1 MPTQDRIDTYEMPN
15 GTQIPIRDSRVDN
28 LAAGDVSYDNT
39 ESGLQASDVQ
49 AALDELAEGGGG
61 ADYVE
66 LTQAEYDLLTPAE
79 KHNGKMYFITDAPSG
94 GGGGGS
100 STLAELDDTN
110 ISSPSNGQI
119 LKYNT
124 STYKWEN
131 ANESG
136 GSPAAED
143 VSYDNTVSGLEA
155 TEVQSAIDELN
166 SEIDNMSLDAGD
178 VSYDNTDSGMQAT
191 DVQEA
196 IDELKSD
203 MDNYV
208 VDADQVD
215 YDNTTSGLQA
225 TDVQNA
231 IDELS
236 YEISNISFWT
246 DVTGTL
252 TAGQTS
258 ITLSNAAITTT
269 STIEV
274 FNDLDVPYNSKTL
287 STGSITLTFDAQQS
301 NMSVKVRVS

>member
-1 MPTQDRIDTYEMPN
+1 MPTQDRIDTYEMPD

-39 ESGLQASDVQ
+39 ESGLQATDVQ
-49 AALDELAEGGGG
+49 AALDELASGAGG

-94 GGGGGS
+94 GGGGG
-100 STLAELDDTN
+100 
-110 ISSPSNGQI
+110 
-119 LKYNT
+119 
-124 STYKWEN
+124 
-131 ANESG
+131 
-136 GSPAAED
+136 GSPAAVD
-143 VSYDNTVSGLEA
+143 VSYDNTTSGLQA
-155 TEVQSAIDELN
+155 TEVQSAIDEL
-166 SEIDNMSLDAGD
+166 SAEVDNISLDAED
-178 VSYDNTDSGMQAT
+178 VSYDNTDSGLQAT

-203 MDNYV
+203 IDNYL

-215 YDNTTSGLQA
+215 YDNSTSGLQA

-231 IDELS
+231 IDELNTN
-236 YEISNISFWT
+236 ISNLSFWT

-258 ITLSNAAITTT
+258 ITLSNAAITTA

-274 FNDLDVPYNSKTL
+274 FNDLDIPYNSKTL

>member
-1 MPTQDRIDTYEMPN
+1 MPTQDRFDTYEFPD
-15 GTQIPIRDSRVDN
+15 GTQVPIRDSRVDN
-28 LAAGDVSYDNT
+28 LTAGDVSYDNT

-94 GGGGGS
+94 GGGGS
-100 STLAELDDTN
+100 STLAGLDDTN

-119 LKYNT
+119 LKYNA

-136 GSPAAED
+136 GSPAADD
-143 VSYDNTVSGLEA
+143 VSYDNTTSGLQA

-166 SEIDNMSLDAGD
+166 SEIDNISLDAED
-178 VSYDNTDSGMQAT
+178 VSYDNTTSGLQAT

-215 YDNTTSGLQA
+215 YDNSTSGLQA

-231 IDELS
+231 IDELKS
-236 YEISNISFWT
+236 DINNISFWT

-258 ITLSNAAITTT
+258 ITLSNAAITTA

-287 STGSITLTFDAQQS
+287 SAGSITLTFDAQQS